1 MSFVKKQDLASCGL
15 PDTPGV
21 YYFRD
26 EDGSILYIGKATS
39 LSDRVKTYFNP
50 DLVETRGLKL
60 VNMVIAA
67 KTVTYEETGSVLE
80 ALLRE
85 SLLIKKHQPI
95 FNSKEKDNKSFYSV
109 ITTKEDFPRVLMVRS
124 RDLEK
129 KFTKSSVKSV
139 YGPFTSSAQLKEALK
154 IVRKIFPYRD
164 TCEVGDT
171 EAKPCF
177 NAQIG
182 LCPGSCYGQISS
194 TDYKKTIKNIE
205 SFFAGEKE
213 TIKRSLLKDMEIY
226 AKRQEF
232 EKAALIRGA
241 LFSLDHIKDTSL
253 IKDDLVNEY
262 KDKRFRLEAFD
273 IAHISGSSR
282 VGVMTVIEG
291 GEKDKSSYR
300 KFILEDGINDDY
312 GGLKVLLKRR
322 YAHTEWRMPDLIVVD
337 GGEVHRALA
346 EKVVASLSLLIPV
359 VSVVKDKSHKAKD
372 ILGNKV
378 HVNNHKKD
386 ILLGNAEAHRFAIT
400 FHKEK
405 RSKAL
410 FR

>member
-1 MSFVKKQDLASCGL
+1 MSFVKKQDLANCGL

-26 EDGSILYIGKATS
+26 EDGAILYIGKATS
-39 LSDRVKTYFNP
+39 LADRVKSYFNP

-60 VNMVIAA
+60 VNMVLAA
-67 KTVTYEETGSVLE
+67 TTVTYEETGSVLE

-85 SLLIKKHQPI
+85 SVLIKKHQPV
-95 FNSKEKDNKSFYSV
+95 FNSKEKDDKSFYSV
-109 ITTKEDFPRVLMVRS
+109 VITKEDFPRVLMVRS

-129 KFTKSSVKSV
+129 KFTKSGVRSV
-139 YGPFTSSAQLKEALK
+139 YGPFTSAVQLKDALK
-154 IVRKIFPYRD
+154 IVRKIFPFRD
-164 TCEVGDT
+164 TCEVGGV
-171 EAKPCF
+171 EQKPCF

-213 TIKRSLLKDMEIY
+213 TIKKALIKDMESC
-226 AKRQEF
+226 AKKHEF
-232 EKAALIRGA
+232 EKAALLRNR

-253 IKDDLVNEY
+253 IKDDLVSEY
-262 KDKRFRLEAFD
+262 KNKRFRIEAFD
-273 IAHISGSSR
+273 IAHMSGSSR

-291 GEKDKSSYR
+291 GEKDRSSYR
-300 KFILEDGINDDY
+300 KFLLEEGVNDDY
-312 GGLKVLLKRR
+312 GGLTTLLKRR

-337 GGEVHRALA
+337 GGEVHRVLA

-359 VSVVKDKSHKAKD
+359 VSVVKDKAHKPKD

-386 ILLGNAEAHRFAIT
+386 ILLGNAEAHRFAVT

-405 RSKAL
+405 RGKAFL
-410 FR
+410 K

>member
-1 MSFVKKQDLASCGL
+1 MSFVKKQDLANCGL

-21 YYFRD
+21 YFFRD
-26 EDGSILYIGKATS
+26 EDGAILYIGKATS
-39 LSDRVKTYFNP
+39 LSDRVKSYFSP
-50 DLVETRGLKL
+50 DLAETRGLKL
-60 VNMVIAA
+60 VNMVLAA
-67 KTVTYEETGSVLE
+67 KTVTFEETDSVLE

-85 SLLIKKHQPI
+85 SVLIKKHQPS
-95 FNSKEKDNKSFYSV
+95 FNSKEKDDKSFYSV
-109 ITTKEDFPRVLMVRS
+109 VITKEDFPRILMVRS

-139 YGPFTSSAQLKEALK
+139 YGPFTSSSQLKEALK

-164 TCEVGDT
+164 TCQVDDT

-194 TDYKKTIKNIE
+194 ADYKKTIKNIE
-205 SFFAGEKE
+205 GFFAGEKE
-213 TIKRSLLKDMEIY
+213 TIKKSLIKDMEY
-226 AKRQEF
+226 FSKRQEF
-232 EKAALIRGA
+232 EKAGVTRNA

-262 KDKRFRLEAFD
+262 KDKRFRIEAFD
-273 IAHISGSSR
+273 SAHISGTSR

-300 KFILEDGINDDY
+300 KFILEEGINDDY
-312 GGLKVLLKRR
+312 GGLITLLKRR
-322 YAHTEWRMPDLIVVD
+322 FAHAEWRTPDLIVVD
-337 GGEVHRALA
+337 GGEAHRSIA
-346 EKVVASLSLLIPV
+346 EKLLVELSILVPV
-359 VSVVKDKSHKAKD
+359 VSVVKDKAHKPKD

-378 HVNNHKKD
+378 HVDSHKKD
-386 ILLGNAEAHRFAIT
+386 ILLANAEAHRFAIT